1 VTRLHAIEPVLVEQ
15 IPRALEPGKLYIS
28 AAYDTVTHL
37 CACGCGSE
45 VVTPLHPAR
54 WRLTW
59 DGKTA
64 SLSPSVGSWALACR
78 SHYVIKKNRVV
89 WGAEWSEEKVA
100 RGRARDRRALESYFA
115 DDAAPI
121 PALPAPDAAEGGS
134 RLQRIWRRL
143 CGRPS

>member
-1 VTRLHAIEPVLVEQ
+1 VTRVHAIEPVLVEQ

-28 AAYDTVTHL
+28 LAYDTVTHL

-64 SLSPSVGSWALACR
+64 SLAPSVGSWALACR
-78 SHYVIKKNRVV
+78 SHYVIKKNRVL

-100 RGRARDRRALESYFA
+100 RGRARDHRAVEDYFA
-115 DDAAPI
+115 DDAA
-121 PALPAPDAAEGGS
+121 AAAPPPTAAPERS
-134 RLQRIWRRL
+134 RLQRIWQRL
-143 CGRPS
+143 RGGAS

>member
-1 VTRLHAIEPVLVEQ
+1 MTRLHAIEPVLVEQ

-28 AAYDTVTHL
+28 LAYDTVTHL

-59 DGKTA
+59 DGTTA
-64 SLSPSVGSWALACR
+64 SLAPSVGSWALACR
-78 SHYVIKKNRVV
+78 SHYVIKKNRVL

-100 RGRARDRRALESYFA
+100 RGRARDRRAVEDYFA
-115 DDAAPI
+115 DDAAP
-121 PALPAPDAAEGGS
+121 AAPPPTAAPERS
-134 RLQRIWRRL
+134 RLQRIWQRL
-143 CGRPS
+143 HGGAS